1 MKNLVRATLCFA
13 ILAGTATPSHA
24 VICCLINKI
33 VECPPVRQAR
43 MEHKAAKT
51 AKKMQAKKPHFSCLK
66 NMLNGCDGGCEGE
79 CSCNN

>member
-24 VICCLINKI
+24 IICCLINKI

-66 NMLNGCDGGCEGE
+66 NLVHGCDGGCEGE
-79 CSCNN
+79 CTCNQ